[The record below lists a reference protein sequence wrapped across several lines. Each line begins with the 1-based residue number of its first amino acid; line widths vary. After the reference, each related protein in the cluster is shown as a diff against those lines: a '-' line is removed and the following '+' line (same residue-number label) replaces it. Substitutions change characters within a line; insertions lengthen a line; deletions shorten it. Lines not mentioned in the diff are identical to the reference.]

1 MAASPVMDFPVIWL
15 VPPLGRSNFF
25 FSPKSRRRALG
36 SSLFNKSLSCMAV
49 EEEVCECIRVT
60 SKPIR
65 LRGHLHVL
73 SDVECSTRKARS
85 NGRCLGRSRMT
96 FVGSISTWF
105 WCLMRWTMGRI
116 LLKMAAK
123 ESRRSSLVVFFW
135 LVVHPR
141 QWSPNG
147 SNFAE
152 QEQWVRLVLG
162 HSGRRSLRL
171 TMTSKMLLGNL
182 CLYWDLLMVNNA
194 IETRLSRIA
203 SRRFCSWSCGSCSM
217 CRSKSWRR

>member
-147 SNFAE
+147 SSLAE
-152 QEQWVRLVLG
+152 QEQWVR
-162 HSGRRSLRL
+162 
-171 TMTSKMLLGNL
+171 
-182 CLYWDLLMVNNA
+182 
-194 IETRLSRIA
+194 
-203 SRRFCSWSCGSCSM
+203 
-217 CRSKSWRR
+217 